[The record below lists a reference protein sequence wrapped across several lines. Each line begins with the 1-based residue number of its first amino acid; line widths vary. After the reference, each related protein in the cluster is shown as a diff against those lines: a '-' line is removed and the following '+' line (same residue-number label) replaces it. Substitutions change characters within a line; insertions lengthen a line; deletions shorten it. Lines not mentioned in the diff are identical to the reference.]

1 MSKHSGQINLT
12 QFSSY
17 WSQIRGHHNAAV
29 FADKGVDWKTLDG
42 QANAIANHFQSI
54 GLKPGD
60 KVACLLE
67 NCAEYYAFVIAT
79 WKCGGIFVPFNP
91 RFGDCELRSIST
103 DSNPFIIIATP
114 TLYSKVSDTD
124 STSDE
129 VIAYSQVNNTQ
140 LSFQQ
145 LIGGDNSFD
154 DATIDGDQA
163 GVIVYTSGTTGLP
176 KGVCFDAKTLV
187 DMAFSVSLYA
197 NLTSEDRLLLLAPLA
212 FGGGILC
219 NLLLAYV
226 FGSTLYIENAFEP
239 ARALKLLNEEKISV
253 FIGVPLLWQYM
264 SQHPDFADA
273 NLSSLRFAVSG
284 GAPVPLELL
293 ELYQK
298 QKGVLIQQAY
308 GVTEFGGFISLL
320 PKHLALSKPGC
331 CGVAGIGAS
340 VRVVDKNGND
350 CAAKEI
356 GELIVSGSQQFNGYY
371 NQAEQTAEAVK
382 DGWYYSGDL
391 GYLDED
397 GHIYIADRKKNMII
411 TGGVNVY
418 PAEVERALSTIAEI
432 TTVAVLGDRWG
443 EEVVAIIN
451 TNTPIASEALKAQAQ
466 ALLGD
471 FKTPKRFII
480 TEQSF
485 PLTPSGKI
493 ARGNKLRDFYAQVA
507 EQ

>member
-1 MSKHSGQINLT
+1 M
-12 QFSSY
+12 
-17 WSQIRGHHNAAV
+17 
-29 FADKGVDWKTLDG
+29 
-42 QANAIANHFQSI
+42 
-54 GLKPGD
+54 
-60 KVACLLE
+60 
-67 NCAEYYAFVIAT
+67 
-79 WKCGGIFVPFNP
+79 
-91 RFGDCELRSIST
+91 
-103 DSNPFIIIATP
+103 
-114 TLYSKVSDTD
+114 
-124 STSDE
+124 
-129 VIAYSQVNNTQ
+129 
-140 LSFQQ
+140 
-145 LIGGDNSFD
+145 
-154 DATIDGDQA
+154 
-163 GVIVYTSGTTGLP
+163 
-176 KGVCFDAKTLV
+176 
-187 DMAFSVSLYA
+187 
-197 NLTSEDRLLLLAPLA
+197 
-212 FGGGILC
+212 
-219 NLLLAYV
+219 
-226 FGSTLYIENAFEP
+226 
-239 ARALKLLNEEKISV
+239 
-253 FIGVPLLWQYM
+253 
-264 SQHPDFADA
+264 
-273 NLSSLRFAVSG
+273 
-284 GAPVPLELL
+284 
-293 ELYQK
+293 
-298 QKGVLIQQAY
+298 LIQQAY

-432 TTVAVLGDRWG
+432 TTVAVLGVPSDRWG
-443 EEVVAIIN
+443 EEVVAIVN
-451 TNTPIASEALKAQAQ
+451 TNTPIDSDALKAQAQ

-471 FKTPKRFII
+471 FKTPKCFII

-493 ARGNKLRDFYAQVA
+493 ARGDKLRDFYAQVA